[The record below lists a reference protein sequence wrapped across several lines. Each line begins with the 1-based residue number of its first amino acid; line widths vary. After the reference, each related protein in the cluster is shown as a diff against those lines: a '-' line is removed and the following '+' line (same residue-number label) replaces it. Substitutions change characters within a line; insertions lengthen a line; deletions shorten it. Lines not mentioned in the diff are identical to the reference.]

1 MNADDMMAWAHHG
14 GGRSAR
20 CPAAWCRPRP
30 SRSHLPTSSALPAP
44 ESPQGI
50 GNVLESLGTMA
61 VEPQGKG
68 SVLATM
74 AGEPQGKGSVAPAAP
89 RTLGSAGCA
98 AHPHGGRRGGTSSYH
113 GGSPV
118 RRRRMGGM
126 LDAAAAAAAAAGRL
140 RCGSAFGQALLGL
153 CESLA
158 WRPSHIAASRTF

>member
-50 GNVLESLGTMA
+50 GNVLESLATMA
-61 VEPQGKG
+61 V
-68 SVLATM
+68 
-74 AGEPQGKGSVAPAAP
+74 EPQGKGSVAPAAP